1 VTSSFE
7 LSPPFK
13 TRSAAHCCYKSWPAS
28 FEIRSPQ
35 LDSTCETSVLYRGRG
50 SSKRVKVG
58 IDKLAPHD
66 LRRTCARLCH
76 TTGGE
81 PEQIQFLLG
90 HVSANSEQPQR
101 KIARASLPAVNYT
114 PRKGRYF
121 LLSSILLGREMPM
134 RIFCTTSS

>member
-1 VTSSFE
+1 
-7 LSPPFK
+7 
-13 TRSAAHCCYKSWPAS
+13 
-28 FEIRSPQ
+28 
-35 LDSTCETSVLYRGRG
+35 VLYRRRG

-76 TTGGE
+76 TAGGE

-101 KIARASLPAVNYT
+101 KIARAILSTVNYT
-114 PRKGRYF
+114 TTETTVFSAF
-121 LLSSILLGREMPM
+121 LNSAKAQDAYAYSPYHEQLGL
-134 RIFCTTSS
+134 